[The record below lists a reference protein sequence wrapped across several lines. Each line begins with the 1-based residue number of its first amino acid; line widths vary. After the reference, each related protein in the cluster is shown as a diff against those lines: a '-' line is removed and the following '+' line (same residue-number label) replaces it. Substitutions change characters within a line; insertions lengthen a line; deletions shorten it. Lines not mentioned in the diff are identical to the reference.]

1 MTCIMK
7 FEEALQKLEKTIDQ
21 LESGDVTLEKSL
33 KLFENGVKMSQLC
46 AKQLEEAE
54 QKVELLLNVSDD
66 GQADTTPFDPQT
78 LTA

>member
-1 MTCIMK
+1 MK
-7 FEEALQKLEKTIDQ
+7 FEEALQQLEKTVDQ

-33 KLFENGVKMSQLC
+33 KLFETGVKMSRLC

-66 GQADTTPFDPQT
+66 GQADTSPFDTQT
-78 LTA
+78 LIE

>member
-1 MTCIMK
+1 MK